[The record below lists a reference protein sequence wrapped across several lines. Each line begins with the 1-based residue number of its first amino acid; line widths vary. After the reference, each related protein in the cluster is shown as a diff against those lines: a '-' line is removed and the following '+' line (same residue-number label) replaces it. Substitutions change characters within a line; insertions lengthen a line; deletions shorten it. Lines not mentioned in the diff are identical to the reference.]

1 MFGCISLD
9 SYNLFCFQALLLI
22 SAKPTQAIPETVRL
36 WQNRRPQKYILSAW
50 VMALSWWPSA
60 MYLWEKNSSQAKQS
74 ACLLCLSKEQK
85 KIEVLGPTIS
95 LTKKKRYQRQWLQ
108 KFQGHRILS
117 SYLRFLYLLPQFSVP
132 WGKGLS
138 LKMQR
143 CRNHQ
148 EMDSLRA
155 LSYLRKTC
163 LRTQRRNPRQ
173 KLERKKGNFLNPH
186 VTKFRKIN
194 KIIIVFWCNPPFLFS
209 FDLFL
214 WRCMK
219 QTIVTPYLLEKNI
232 IR

>member
-1 MFGCISLD
+1 MQSISLFGCISLD

-22 SAKPTQAIPETVRL
+22 SAKPTQAIPGAVRL

-85 KIEVLGPTIS
+85 KIEVLGPTVS

-108 KFQGHRILS
+108 KFWGHRILS
-117 SYLRFLYLLPQFSVP
+117 SYLRFLHLLPQFSVP

-143 CRNHQ
+143 CREPSGNGFTEGSLLPQ
-148 EMDSLRA
+148 ENMPKDTMQKTRDKNWKG
-155 LSYLRKTC
+155 RKET
-163 LRTQRRNPRQ
+163 
-173 KLERKKGNFLNPH
+173 F
-186 VTKFRKIN
+186 
-194 KIIIVFWCNPPFLFS
+194 
-209 FDLFL
+209 
-214 WRCMK
+214 
-219 QTIVTPYLLEKNI
+219 
-232 IR
+232 